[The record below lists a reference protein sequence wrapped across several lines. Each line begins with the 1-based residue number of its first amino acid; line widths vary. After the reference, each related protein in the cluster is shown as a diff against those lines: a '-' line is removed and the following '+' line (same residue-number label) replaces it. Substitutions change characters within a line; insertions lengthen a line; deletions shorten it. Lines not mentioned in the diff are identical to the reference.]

1 MTRLGSGDEAA
12 KRMMCYGRIG
22 CPHVPFITEQLPQ
35 CCTCTSSLSILKRQN
50 EPMHTTLSHEVGMH
64 VYRDKLINAMKRL
77 SRPTG
82 DA

>member
-1 MTRLGSGDEAA
+1 MTPLGSVDEAA

-50 EPMHTTLSHEVGMH
+50 EPVHATLGHEVSIH
-64 VYRDKLINAMKRL
+64 VYRDKRMNAWKRMSHL
-77 SRPTG
+77 TG
-82 DA
+82 AA